1 MRRPAALFRRYR
13 VAVLALAASAALHAA
28 VFVGIPQ
35 RVEGFDD
42 ESGIAYSA
50 TLDPAAEVTASV
62 APAPAPPRRATKPR
76 AGPRPAPAP
85 EPIAEPETQ
94 APELLA
100 SAPEPEAKP
109 PEPALEEPKPEVVAM
124 ARPAAA
130 APPEPPRFP
139 MDAFP
144 ASVSITYALT
154 SAFADGRAEY
164 TWSREG
170 DNYRITGEAEATG
183 FFTLFLEGRI
193 LQESRGTVTSEGLRP
208 ESFTERKP
216 NMAIEGLEFDWAA
229 NKITFERNG
238 AKKTVDLGDKTVD
251 WLSMIFHLA
260 HMPPTGEDYVLRVYT
275 QRKLYE
281 FKLKMLGV
289 EEVEIPLGKV
299 KALHVRHVDPRN
311 SEAVDVWLGVDQHY
325 LPVKLRYPVA
335 RNRLMVEQ
343 SATSVSAR

>member
-1 MRRPAALFRRYR
+1 MRRAATFFRRYR

-35 RVEGFDD
+35 RMEGLED

-50 TLDPAAEVTASV
+50 TLDLAAEITASV
-62 APAPAPPRRATKPR
+62 APAPAPPRRASKPR
-76 AGPRPAPAP
+76 AKPRPAP
-85 EPIAEPETQ
+85 EPIAEPEAQ
-94 APELLA
+94 PELLA
-100 SAPEPEAKP
+100 SAPEPQAKP

-124 ARPAAA
+124 AGPAAA

-139 MDAFP
+139 MEAFP
-144 ASVSITYALT
+144 ASISITYALT

-164 TWSREG
+164 TWNREG
-170 DNYRITGEAEATG
+170 DHYRITGEAEATG

-208 ESFTERKP
+208 ESFSERKP
-216 NMAIEGLEFDWAA
+216 NTAPEGLEFDWAA
-229 NKITFERNG
+229 NKVTFERNG
-238 AKKTVDLGDKTVD
+238 TKKTAELGDKTVD

-260 HMPPTGEDYVLRVYT
+260 HVPPTGEDYVLRVYT

-281 FKLKMLGV
+281 FKLKVLGV

-299 KALHVRHVDPRN
+299 KALHMRHVDPED